1 MTGPQF
7 PSHMHREVRSIP
19 EAVTRLLSGGAESAM
34 AAAAKLRALNPRV
47 ITTVARG
54 SSDHAATYLKYAIE
68 LRCGIPVSSTGPSIA
83 SVYGAPMKLSE
94 AATLAISQ
102 SGQSPDIV
110 GMAKTARAGGSL
122 VLSLTNT
129 GDSALAAAS
138 EHNIDILA
146 GPEQSIAATKTFVS
160 SIVAGLLLLAHWQED
175 QGLLDALHL
184 LPDGLARALS
194 CDWTPFAD
202 EICGRPEERGS
213 LYVLGRGPALAIA
226 QECALKFKETCQL
239 HAEAYSA
246 AEIMHGPVSIARAG
260 FPILALTARDAAEQS
275 VVDIADHLARRGV
288 DVFVTSD
295 TQSAARNLPF
305 ARGSH
310 PLTDPLLL
318 VVSFYAFIEQLAR
331 RLGLNPDAPP
341 HLRKVT
347 KTL

>member
-1 MTGPQF
+1 MTQTQS

-19 EAVTRLLSGGAESAM
+19 EAVARLLSHGADSTKI
-34 AAAAKLRALNPRV
+34 AAAKLRALNPRA
-47 ITTVARG
+47 ITTIARG

-68 LRCGIPVSSTGPSIA
+68 LSCGIPVSSTGPSIA
-83 SVYGAPMKLSE
+83 SVYGASMKLAE

-110 GMAKTARAGGSL
+110 AMARTARAGGSL
-122 VLSLTNT
+122 VLSLTNSR
-129 GDSALAAAS
+129 DSALAAAS
-138 EHNIDILA
+138 EHDIDILA
-146 GPEQSIAATKTFVS
+146 GPEQSVAATKTFVC
-160 SIVAGLLLLAHWQED
+160 SIAAGLLLLAHWRED
-175 QGLLDALHL
+175 PGLLDALHL
-184 LPDGLARALS
+184 LPDAFAAALS

-202 EICGRPEERGS
+202 EICGKPEERGS

-260 FPILALTARDAAEQS
+260 FPVLALAARDAAERS
-275 VVDIADHLARRGV
+275 VVDIAGHLARRGV
-288 DVFVTSD
+288 DVFVTSQM
-295 TQSAARNLPF
+295 QSAASHLPF

-331 RLGLNPDAPP
+331 RLGLNPDEPP

>member
-1 MTGPQF
+1 MSEPQS

-19 EAVTRLLSGGAESAM
+19 EAVARLLSLGADATK
-34 AAAAKLRALNPRV
+34 AAADKLRRLDPRV

-68 LRCGIPVSSTGPSIA
+68 LTCGIPVSSTGPSVA
-83 SVYGAPMKLSE
+83 SVYGARMKLAQ

-102 SGQSPDIV
+102 SGASPDIV
-110 GMAKTARAGGSL
+110 GMAKTARDGGSL
-122 VLSLTNT
+122 VISLTNAS
-129 GDSALAAAS
+129 GSLLAAAS
-138 EHNIDILA
+138 ECNIDILA
-146 GPEQSIAATKTFVS
+146 GPEQSVAATKTFVS
-160 SIVAGLLLLAHWQED
+160 SIVAGLLLLAQWRQD
-175 QGLLDALHL
+175 RGLLDALQT
-184 LPDGLARALS
+184 LPEALAEALS
-194 CDWTPFAD
+194 CDWEPFAD
-202 EICGRPEERGS
+202 EICAKPEERGS

-260 FPILALTARDAAEQS
+260 FPILALAARDAAEQS
-275 VVDIADHLARRGV
+275 VVELADDLARRGV
-288 DVFVTSD
+288 DVFVTSQGPK
-295 TQSAARNLPF
+295 TARKLPF

-318 VVSFYAFIEQLAR
+318 VVSFYVFIEQLAR
-331 RLGLNPDAPP
+331 RLGLNPDEPP

-347 KTL
+347 KTI